1 MLVEEELSRPETP
14 GRPYFMTTCKNCANT
29 FEGNYCPNCS
39 QKAETHR
46 FTLKHFAHDFFHA
59 FTHADKGIF
68 FLGKELFIRPGKV
81 AREFNEGKRKKY
93 FNPITYLLLV
103 LALQVYLANLS
114 GINTFY
120 ADRIYEMNQS
130 KEVAANSAEFHK
142 IMEVWNTVQ
151 RKMYEHGKLVNI
163 TLIPI
168 LSFFVWLMYRKSE
181 SNYAE
186 VLVMNVMYTGQ
197 ALLIFIVMC
206 ILPFVLYKDSILI
219 TTNLYMLT
227 SVVFMAVLLKQFY
240 QQSWW
245 KTILKTIVAQ
255 LLYYIVVF
263 LLMAAV
269 TVAVLLQ

>member
-1 MLVEEELSRPETP
+1 MN
-14 GRPYFMTTCKNCANT
+14 TCKNCTNT

-39 QKAETHR
+39 QKADTHR
-46 FTLKHFAHDFFHA
+46 FTIKHLAHEFFHA

-103 LALQVYLANLS
+103 LALEVYLANVS
-114 GINTFY
+114 GINTYY
-120 ADRIYEMNQS
+120 ADRIYEINQS
-130 KEVAANSAEFHK
+130 KETAANSAEVHK

-151 RKMYEHGKLVNI
+151 KKMYEHGKLVNI
-163 TLIPI
+163 IFIPI

-197 ALLIFIVMC
+197 ALLIFILMC
-206 ILPFVLYKDSILI
+206 ILPFVLYKESILL

-227 SVVFMAVLLKQFY
+227 SIAFMAVLLKQFF
-240 QQSWW
+240 QQSWGR
-245 KTILKTIVAQ
+245 TILKTIAAQ
-255 LLYYIVVF
+255 FLYYIVVF
-263 LLMAAV
+263 LLMVAV
-269 TVAVLLQ
+269 TVALLLR